1 MTGSKD
7 PTFVNLPEVRVLQ
20 LLGGG
25 EGPHGA
31 GGGHQVH
38 AGGAAHNLHLLR
50 LHLRLNDYF
59 GA

>member
-7 PTFVNLPEVRVLQ
+7 PTFVNLPEVGVLQ

-25 EGPHGA
+25 EGPHCA